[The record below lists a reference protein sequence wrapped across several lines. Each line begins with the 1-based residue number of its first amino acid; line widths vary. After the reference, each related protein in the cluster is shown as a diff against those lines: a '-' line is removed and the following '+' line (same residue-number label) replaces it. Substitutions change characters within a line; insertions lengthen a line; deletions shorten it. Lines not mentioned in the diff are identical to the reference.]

1 MFDRYLIE
9 HCAPTLA
16 SLKSASL
23 FCLTKPD
30 VKKLKRQIESWNR
43 DFIQKGIFLT
53 VLKNK
58 NDRALIYVCRKS
70 HLLSDLNKPGVSNFL
85 KKYGYNVKDIKST
98 LLRLR
103 ERVNSSETFPHEIGV
118 FLGYP
123 LEDVI
128 GFIKNSGQNSICTGC
143 WKVYYNECEALKLF
157 KRYKKCR
164 EVYQRL
170 FKQGKTVLQLTVA
183 A

>member
-1 MFDRYLIE
+1 M
-9 HCAPTLA
+9 
-16 SLKSASL
+16 
-23 FCLTKPD
+23 
-30 VKKLKRQIESWNR
+30 
-43 DFIQKGIFLT
+43 
-53 VLKNK
+53 
-58 NDRALIYVCRKS
+58 
-70 HLLSDLNKPGVSNFL
+70 
-85 KKYGYNVKDIKST
+85 
-98 LLRLR
+98 
-103 ERVNSSETFPHEIGV
+103 NSSKTFPHEIGV